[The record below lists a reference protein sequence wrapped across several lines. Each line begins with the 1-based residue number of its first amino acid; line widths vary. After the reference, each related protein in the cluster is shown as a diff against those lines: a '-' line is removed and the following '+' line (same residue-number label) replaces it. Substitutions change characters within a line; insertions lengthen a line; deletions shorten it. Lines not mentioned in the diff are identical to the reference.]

1 MSCVSRLLL
10 LSAGLADSNRLSILR
25 LGTHRL
31 LFGDPPVVRDTL
43 GLVPTRTER
52 TKVSPASKPS
62 RRARRKTSRR
72 WRSLPVYRQLA
83 LGLAGVSVGLLVLS
97 LKDLTIGISST
108 TGQNWVFALLLAIA
122 IDAGFVLT
130 KLAAVSV
137 AGRPVA
143 KTIAGLVRLTVGGL
157 LVMSAYYNAKE
168 FWNGGLPNGMWA
180 GRVESVVLG
189 VLIPA
194 LMFAFSQIAAKLW
207 LYGSKRGTSDE

>member
-1 MSCVSRLLL
+1 M
-10 LSAGLADSNRLSILR
+10 
-25 LGTHRL
+25 
-31 LFGDPPVVRDTL
+31 
-43 GLVPTRTER
+43 
-52 TKVSPASKPS
+52 
-62 RRARRKTSRR
+62 
-72 WRSLPVYRQLA
+72 
-83 LGLAGVSVGLLVLS
+83 
-97 LKDLTIGISST
+97 
-108 TGQNWVFALLLAIA
+108 LLAIA

-168 FWNGGLPNGMWA
+168 FWNGGLPDGIWA
-180 GRVESVVLG
+180 NRVESVVLG
-189 VLIPA
+189 ILIPA